1 MIHLI
6 SGKVIPDSQ
15 IDCLNMNKLEPI
27 AKEGTCVKCAMK
39 QFAKR
44 RIYRPPHLD
53 YKPVELVYIEEC
65 PWYLM
70 MEERDRANSK
80 NRSLR
85 ETALDAIDEIDTLRK
100 ILEKSI
106 DDYSV

>member
-6 SGKVIPDSQ
+6 SGKVIPNSQ
-15 IDCLNMNKLEPI
+15 IDCLNMNKLEPL

-39 QFAKR
+39 QFTKR
-44 RIYRPPHLD
+44 RIHRPQHLD

-70 MEERDRANSK
+70 MVERDIANYK

-85 ETALDAIDEIDTLRK
+85 ETASDAIDEIDILKK
-100 ILEKSI
+100 ILEKSTV
-106 DDYSV
+106 DYSV